1 MLSRKLTQTTN
12 YTKIN
17 TTATTIIMIITI
29 TIIIIIMIMIIIANQ
44 QLTPTKAMKQK
55 ANSEGPKNLK

>member
-29 TIIIIIMIMIIIANQ
+29 TIIIIMIMILIANQ

>member
-29 TIIIIIMIMIIIANQ
+29 TIIIIMIMIIIANQ